1 MLSEAFWKGRR
12 VLVTGHA
19 GFKGSWLCAWLAR
32 LGADVTGVGLRGGG
46 EEPTLFEVAG
56 LDAAV
61 RERPVD
67 VRDADALREA
77 VTDAAPEIVFHLA
90 AQSLVLRGHRDPLG
104 TLATN
109 VMGTANLLDAV
120 PAVRSVRAVLVAT
133 SDKCYRD
140 GDLICDEDSPL
151 GGAEPYGASKACAE
165 LVADAYRQI
174 RLAPLGVGLATMR
187 AGNVIGGGDA
197 AEDRLIPDLV
207 RAYVDERLAVLRRP
221 EGVRPWQHVLDA
233 LAGYLLLAER
243 LWQDPD
249 GFAGPWNFG
258 PDLRG
263 STTAGELAAAFA
275 AALGGPRLEV
285 AAGPTPHE
293 AATLRLSAAQARRRL
308 GWIPRLSLD
317 ETVRWT
323 AQGYARL
330 IGDGGTDWLAQQ
342 IDRYAARL
350 AEAAPPVPAE
360 AGRAYA

>member
-1 MLSEAFWKGRR
+1 MLSETFWRGRR

-19 GFKGSWLCAWLAR
+19 GFKGSWLCAWLTR
-32 LGADVTGVGLRGGG
+32 LGADVTGVGLHGG
-46 EEPTLFEVAG
+46 EELTLFEVAG
-56 LDAAV
+56 LGEVV

-67 VRDADALREA
+67 VRDADELREA
-77 VTDAAPEIVFHLA
+77 VVDAAPEVVFHLA
-90 AQSLVLRGHRDPLG
+90 AQSLVLKGVRDPLG
-104 TLATN
+104 TFATN

-120 PAVRSVRAVLVAT
+120 AGVRTARAVLVAT

-140 GDLICDEDSPL
+140 GDLICDEDGPL
-151 GGAEPYGASKACAE
+151 GASEPYGASKACAE
-165 LVADAYRQI
+165 HVAEAYRTT
-174 RLAPLGVGLATMR
+174 RLGPLGVGLATMR

-207 RAYVDERLAVLRRP
+207 RAHVDGRPAVLRRP
-221 EGVRPWQHVLDA
+221 DGIRPWQHVLDA
-233 LAGYLLLAER
+233 LAGYLMLAER
-243 LWQDPD
+243 LWLDPD

-263 STTAGELAAAFA
+263 STTVRELATSFA
-275 AALGGPRLEV
+275 AVLGGPALEE
-285 AAGPTPHE
+285 AAGPSPHE

-330 IGDGGTDWLAQQ
+330 IEDGGTDWLLQQ

-350 AEAAPPVPAE
+350 ADAAPPVPAE
-360 AGRAYA
+360 ADRAYA

>member
-1 MLSEAFWKGRR
+1 MLSETFWRGRR

-19 GFKGSWLCAWLAR
+19 GFKGSWLCAWLTR
-32 LGADVTGVGLRGGG
+32 LGADVTGVGLRGGD
-46 EEPTLFEVAG
+46 EPTLFEVAG
-56 LDAAV
+56 LPEVV

-77 VTDAAPEIVFHLA
+77 VVDAAPEVVFHLA
-90 AQSLVLRGHRDPLG
+90 AQSLVLKGVRDPLG
-104 TLATN
+104 TFATN

-120 PAVRSVRAVLVAT
+120 AGVRTARAVLVAT

-140 GDLICDEDSPL
+140 GDLICDEDGPL
-151 GGAEPYGASKACAE
+151 GASEPYGASKACAE
-165 LVADAYRQI
+165 HVAEAYRTT

-207 RAYVDERLAVLRRP
+207 RAHVDGRPAVLRRP
-221 EGVRPWQHVLDA
+221 DGIRPWQHVLDA
-233 LAGYLLLAER
+233 LAGYLMLAER
-243 LWQDPD
+243 LWLDPD

-263 STTAGELAAAFA
+263 STTVRELATSFA
-275 AALGGPRLEV
+275 AALGGPALEV
-285 AAGPTPHE
+285 AAGPSPHE
-293 AATLRLSAAQARRRL
+293 APTLRLSAAQARRRL

-323 AQGYARL
+323 AHGYARL
-330 IGDGGTDWLAQQ
+330 IEDGSTDWLFQQ
-342 IDRYAARL
+342 IDRYAAKL
-350 AEAAPPVPAE
+350 ADAAPPVPAE
-360 AGRAYA
+360 ADRAYA